1 MIRNRIKSCLN
12 TFHLLSIFSIQ
23 YIPTTPPNIDNAD
36 AVIATTLILYSCP
49 ALNVENMPGSPSAK
63 FTVVVFSVDIASR
76 TDVLRLGTSVTL
88 KFASAS
94 SIYVCMC
101 NLNAFAVHSHSSLSL
116 INNIP
121 CPSYR
126 CIPNLP
132 YLLLYSCALYLAY
145 TVRCQSCN
153 LAPGAHC
160 SFQLQIFF
168 LLLFIVSPS
177 GGGASST
184 TVFVGIVWVF
194 THRNSR
200 TTGYHITRICH
211 CYSIVVI
218 AIVSSLVLDVSYL
231 VYIYLHDWSAA

>member
-12 TFHLLSIFSIQ
+12 TFRLLSIFSIQ

-168 LLLFIVSPS
+168 FCFSLFRPV
-177 GGGASST
+177 GGGLINNSVCGHCLGLYT
-184 TVFVGIVWVF
+184 QKF
-194 THRNSR
+194 TYNGLS
-200 TTGYHITRICH
+200 
-211 CYSIVVI
+211 
-218 AIVSSLVLDVSYL
+218 
-231 VYIYLHDWSAA
+231 

>member
-1 MIRNRIKSCLN
+1 MKSQMIRNRIKSCLN
-12 TFHLLSIFSIQ
+12 TFRLLSIFSIQ

-168 LLLFIVSPS
+168 LLLFIASPS
-177 GGGASST
+177 GGGPHQQQCLWALFGSLHTEIHVQRVIMTHASA
-184 TVFVGIVWVF
+184 I
-194 THRNSR
+194 
-200 TTGYHITRICH
+200 
-211 CYSIVVI
+211 VI
-218 AIVSSLVLDVSYL
+218 A
-231 VYIYLHDWSAA
+231 

>member
-12 TFHLLSIFSIQ
+12 TFRLLSIFSIQ

-76 TDVLRLGTSVTL
+76 IDVLRLGTSVTL

-126 CIPNLP
+126 CILNLP

-145 TVRCQSCN
+145 TVRCQSLN

-200 TTGYHITRICH
+200 TTGYHDTRICH

>member
-12 TFHLLSIFSIQ
+12 TFRLLSIFSIQ

-36 AVIATTLILYSCP
+36 AVIATTLILYCCP

-76 TDVLRLGTSVTL
+76 IDVLRLGTSVTL

-126 CIPNLP
+126 CILNLP

-145 TVRCQSCN
+145 TVRCQSLN

-200 TTGYHITRICH
+200 TTGYHDTRICH

>member
-12 TFHLLSIFSIQ
+12 TFRLLSIFSIQ

-126 CIPNLP
+126 CILNLP

-145 TVRCQSCN
+145 TVRCQSLN

-168 LLLFIVSPS
+168 FCFSLLRPV
-177 GGGASST
+177 GGGLINNSVCGHCLGLYT
-184 TVFVGIVWVF
+184 QKF
-194 THRNSR
+194 TYNGLS
-200 TTGYHITRICH
+200 
-211 CYSIVVI
+211 
-218 AIVSSLVLDVSYL
+218 
-231 VYIYLHDWSAA
+231 